1 MFKEIFRFIFV
12 PKTKEELASGEA
24 LSEVVQVRVTPS
36 QKQLLDKVCEW
47 QKTNKSDFIRH
58 IIFEKYINDILNI
71 SKTHEGVSP

>member
-36 QKQLLDKVCEW
+36 QKQLLDKFCEW

-58 IIFEKYINDILNI
+58 IIFEKYINDVI
-71 SKTHEGVSP
+71 KG

>member
-58 IIFEKYINDILNI
+58 IILEKYINDVI
-71 SKTHEGVSP
+71 KG

>member
-58 IIFEKYINDILNI
+58 IIFEKYINDVIKI
-71 SKTHEGVSP
+71 HWEEII

>member
-12 PKTKEELASGEA
+12 PKTKEELASGEV

-36 QKQLLDKVCEW
+36 QKQFLDKVCKW

-58 IIFEKYINDILNI
+58 IIFEKYIDDVI
-71 SKTHEGVSP
+71 KG

>member
-58 IIFEKYINDILNI
+58 IIFEKYINDVI
-71 SKTHEGVSP
+71 KG

>member
-47 QKTNKSDFIRH
+47 QKT
-58 IIFEKYINDILNI
+58 INLIL
-71 SKTHEGVSP
+71 

>member
-58 IIFEKYINDILNI
+58 IIFEKYINDVIKRL
-71 SKTHEGVSP
+71 GAVAPG